1 MKFERLLEI
10 AADLHCFSPS
20 ILSAGERIQQVRVN
34 LNRWVRSGRVLRLH
48 KGWYTLAEPYRRVTI
63 SMPVVACSIKPGS
76 YVSLQSAL
84 SQHGLIPEYVPET
97 VSVTTGRPQL
107 IHTPFGRIRYRH
119 LKHEAFW
126 GYEETAYGSQ
136 TAFIARPEKALL
148 DLFYL
153 TPGSVDRPYVRELR
167 LQNLEHLRLDVLA
180 RMAEHYRSRR
190 LTHLPALL
198 REIMEME

>member
-10 AADLHCFSPS
+10 ASDLHCFSPS
-20 ILSAGERIQQVRVN
+20 ILTAGERIQQVRVQ
-34 LNRWVRSGRVLRLH
+34 LNRWVQSGKVVRLH
-48 KGWYTLAEPYRRVTI
+48 KGWYTMAKPYRRVTI
-63 SMPVVACSIKPGS
+63 SMAVVACSIKPGS

-107 IHTPFGRIRYRH
+107 LHTPFGRIRYRH
-119 LKHEAFW
+119 LKKEAFW
-126 GYEETAYGSQ
+126 GYEETAYGNQ

-148 DLFYL
+148 DLFYF

-167 LQNLEHLRLDVLA
+167 LQNLEHLRLDVLTQ
-180 RMAEHYRSRR
+180 MAKHYGSRR
-190 LTHLPALL
+190 LTQLPSLL
-198 REIMEME
+198 REIMEKE

>member
-1 MKFERLLEI
+1 
-10 AADLHCFSPS
+10 
-20 ILSAGERIQQVRVN
+20 
-34 LNRWVRSGRVLRLH
+34 
-48 KGWYTLAEPYRRVTI
+48 
-63 SMPVVACSIKPGS
+63 MPVVACSIKPGS